1 MIKTQEEVKL
11 FEQRF
16 KGSLDK
22 LDEFERQWSDFKVT
36 HVPLTANANTLS
48 ASKLYEKDF
57 SLQIIGKINSSF
69 DSGFSS
75 MPEPLQSA

>member
-22 LDEFERQWSDFKVT
+22 LDQFEKQWTDFKVT
-36 HVPLTANANTLS
+36 HVPIAVNANSLS
-48 ASKLYEKDF
+48 ASKLNEKDF
-57 SLQIIGKINSSF
+57 GL
-69 DSGFSS
+69 
-75 MPEPLQSA
+75 